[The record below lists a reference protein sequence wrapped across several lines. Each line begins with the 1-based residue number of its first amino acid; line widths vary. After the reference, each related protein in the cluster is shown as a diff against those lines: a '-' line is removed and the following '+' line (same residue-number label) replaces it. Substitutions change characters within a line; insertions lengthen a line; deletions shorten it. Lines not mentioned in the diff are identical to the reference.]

1 MTKLQIFTL
10 CAWVLYVPYHFI
22 MQQWA
27 QGVIAPI
34 RIDLLL
40 IYPMLAL
47 LTITVVIQWLR
58 KQYHQQQR

>member
-1 MTKLQIFTL
+1 MTKLQLFTL

-27 QGVIAPI
+27 RGTIAPI
-34 RIDLLL
+34 RVDLLF

-47 LTITVVIQWLR
+47 LTFAVLIQFL
-58 KQYHQQQR
+58 KNQYQRRQK

>member
-27 QGVIAPI
+27 QSVTAPI
-34 RIDLLL
+34 SIDLLF

-47 LTITVVIQWLR
+47 LTIAVLIQWLI
-58 KQYHQQQR
+58 KQYRLKQR